1 MKRLIYIIFT
11 LLLCAGVNAQSDNQ
25 EIKYRRS
32 SLYSM
37 MLEHTNEKF
46 YEEIRDAFMKLDV
59 PDKFNDHDLSVK
71 YVTMNKKNGIDTD
84 DRISNYLKKN
94 QVAKRMVSKWFNRD
108 KSNGAFNVELIK
120 DRGLYGANALEIQK
134 AMLTIRGKSMLED
147 AGEELIGNTF
157 VLVNNI
163 TYIDKERNA
172 EIAASV
178 FAALANIAGA
188 IFGAGG
194 IGDMVKSVAQLGQA
208 ISKTIAG
215 FTVKTTTYLYQV
227 EWNEE
232 IANTFYNLYY
242 YDANHIDMAKKA
254 AFEADTTLFK
264 LKYVGKY
271 TANSQKTVMRGLFAP
286 EEVFK
291 KVLTRAIDKNIVEL
305 QKEFD
310 VFKVKI
316 PITTISPVIKAPVG
330 LKEGVSKNSKFE
342 VLEVVF
348 NENTGKT
355 NYKRVGVIKPV
366 RIWDNRYMAMEEG
379 SEDADLGATTFEK
392 VSSTGEFR
400 EGMLIREIKFSGAD
414 NQN

>member
-25 EIKYRRS
+25 EVRYRRS

-108 KSNGAFNVELIK
+108 KSNGSFDVELIK

-134 AMLTIRGKSMLED
+134 AMQTIRGKSMLED
-147 AGEELIGNTF
+147 AGEELIGNSF

-172 EIAASV
+172 EIAAAV
-178 FAALANIAGA
+178 FSTLANIAGA

-194 IGDMVKSVAQLGQA
+194 IGDMIKSVAQIGQA

-232 IANTFYNLYY
+232 IANTFYNQYY

-316 PITTISPVIKAPVG
+316 PITSISPVIKAPVG

-366 RIWDNRYMAMEEG
+366 KIWDNRYMATEEG
-379 SEDADLGATTFEK
+379 AEGADLGASTFEK
-392 VSSTGEFR
+392 VSGTEDFR

-414 NQN
+414 SQD